1 MKKILIAFV
10 CSLLFFQFTYA
21 ENTNLE
27 KLFLQIEKKPLIS
40 QKNIYKKY
48 IKQLNFVLTKK
59 NYQPYFEEINSIKKQ
74 FEIKEKLILEKLN
87 EKKISIN
94 SHNTLILKFNNWI
107 NIDNYIQ
114 KNKTKISTSD
124 SVFIFREK
132 YNISSKNMK
141 IITKKLKEINP
152 SILIFIDQEWWL
164 VNRFISFEWG
174 FNIKN
179 YESDTFVSERYSL
192 LTSGEKNTLL
202 QLFWKKYYF
211 PSMKSIWN
219 SYKNISDQNK
229 KEFLEIIS
237 YIQLKNLQNHGI
249 NTHGIIGDLDLWNP
263 VISGLSRSFSQEIL
277 DYFKLIDAYT
287 VASKEVGIMLY
298 LKHFPGHGSWKID
311 SHKWILDYS
320 HNTSYVKKNL
330 IVFEYFLSKETN
342 LTRWIMVG
350 HMFLNKNISESFHK
364 ILEKSDFV
372 ITDDLAMNGYRSV
385 KSISENKI
393 FTTKELENYNN
404 VIKVHTQINIWIK

>member
-74 FEIKEKLILEKLN
+74 FEIKEKLILKKLN
-87 EKKISIN
+87 EKKININ

-152 SILIFIDQEWWL
+152 NILIFIDQE
-164 VNRFISFEWG
+164 
-174 FNIKN
+174 
-179 YESDTFVSERYSL
+179 
-192 LTSGEKNTLL
+192 
-202 QLFWKKYYF
+202 
-211 PSMKSIWN
+211 
-219 SYKNISDQNK
+219 
-229 KEFLEIIS
+229 
-237 YIQLKNLQNHGI
+237 
-249 NTHGIIGDLDLWNP
+249 
-263 VISGLSRSFSQEIL
+263 
-277 DYFKLIDAYT
+277 
-287 VASKEVGIMLY
+287 
-298 LKHFPGHGSWKID
+298 
-311 SHKWILDYS
+311 
-320 HNTSYVKKNL
+320 
-330 IVFEYFLSKETN
+330 
-342 LTRWIMVG
+342 
-350 HMFLNKNISESFHK
+350 
-364 ILEKSDFV
+364 
-372 ITDDLAMNGYRSV
+372 
-385 KSISENKI
+385 
-393 FTTKELENYNN
+393 
-404 VIKVHTQINIWIK
+404 

>member
-1 MKKILIAFV
+1 
-10 CSLLFFQFTYA
+10 
-21 ENTNLE
+21 
-27 KLFLQIEKKPLIS
+27 
-40 QKNIYKKY
+40 
-48 IKQLNFVLTKK
+48 
-59 NYQPYFEEINSIKKQ
+59 
-74 FEIKEKLILEKLN
+74 
-87 EKKISIN
+87 
-94 SHNTLILKFNNWI
+94 
-107 NIDNYIQ
+107 
-114 KNKTKISTSD
+114 
-124 SVFIFREK
+124 
-132 YNISSKNMK
+132 
-141 IITKKLKEINP
+141 
-152 SILIFIDQEWWL
+152 
-164 VNRFISFEWG
+164 
-174 FNIKN
+174 
-179 YESDTFVSERYSL
+179 
-192 LTSGEKNTLL
+192 
-202 QLFWKKYYF
+202 
-211 PSMKSIWN
+211 MKSIWN

-287 VASKEVGIMLY
+287 VASKEVGIILY
-298 LKHFPGHGSWKID
+298 LKHFPGHGSWEID